1 MAKYELSL
9 VKSYVQEWTAED
21 AIREIIQNA
30 IDESNRVE
38 DNAMSVEYDPEV
50 KTLIISNKKSVL
62 THDTLLL
69 GNTSKATDDNMIG
82 KFGEGYKLGILVL
95 TRENHPVVI
104 QNYGLKETWKARFV
118 NSRRWKDEVLTIF
131 TDKSQIWN
139 KPPHNNLSFVINNV
153 DQDMYNEVVKKTLFL
168 KDIYTGE
175 YVEDNYAK
183 TSYGNILFEE
193 SEKGRVYVNG
203 LFVTT
208 LEDLK
213 YGYDIKTKY
222 IEIGRDRNLIDSYKI
237 TKYTTLMWMYI
248 QDDFKDEIFELAYSE
263 ALDFS
268 YDTEYVSIPE
278 TGYENISHVYAES
291 KADWLS
297 VINDVSS
304 FSQKYYQDLKDKYGD
319 DVLFYNNSDELA
331 KTISENTEYLS
342 YKYLDEI
349 KKLPEYI
356 EKLDE
361 AKELSLAIIEE
372 KSLEECIVDLEE
384 WCSDNCN
391 SDDEEG
397 YKLQLII
404 SSLKNIAD
412 KDKLDMYIKWGD

>member
-38 DNAMSVEYDPEV
+38 DNAMSVEYDPEE

-268 YDTEYVSIPE
+268 YDTEYTSIPE
-278 TGYENISHVYAES
+278 TSYENVSSVYAES

-297 VINDVSS
+297 VRNDVSS
-304 FSQKYYQDLKDKYGD
+304 FSQKYYQDLKDKYGE
-319 DVLFYNNSDELA
+319 DVLFYNNTDELA
-331 KTISENTEYLS
+331 KTISENAEYLS
-342 YKYLDEI
+342 YKYLDGI

-361 AKELSLAIIEE
+361 AKDLSIAIIEE

-404 SSLKNIAD
+404 SGLQNIAD
-412 KDKLDMYIKWGD
+412 KDKY

>member
-38 DNAMSVEYDPEV
+38 DNAMSVEYDPEE

-95 TRENHPVVI
+95 TRENHPVTI
-104 QNYGLKETWKARFV
+104 QNYGLKETWTARFV

-153 DQDMYNEVVKKTLFL
+153 DQMMYDEVVKKTLFL
-168 KDIYTGE
+168 KSIYTDE

-183 TSYGNILFEE
+183 TSYGNILFEK

-208 LEDLK
+208 LEDLR
-213 YGYDIKTKY
+213 YGYDIKAKY

-237 TKYTTLMWMYI
+237 TKYTTLMWMEI

-268 YDTEYVSIPE
+268 YDVSYVSIPE
-278 TGYENISHVYAES
+278 SNSENISSVYAES
-291 KADWLS
+291 TADWLS
-297 VINDVSS
+297 VKNDVSS
-304 FSQKYYQDLKDKYGD
+304 FVQKYYQDLKDKYGD

-356 EKLDE
+356 KKLDE
-361 AKELSLAIIEE
+361 AKDLSLAVIEE
-372 KSLEECIVDLEE
+372 KSLNECIVDLEE
-384 WCSDNCN
+384 WYSDNCN
-391 SDDEEG
+391 PDDEEG

-404 SSLKNIAD
+404 SGLRNIAD
-412 KDKLDMYIKWGD
+412 KDKY

>member
-38 DNAMSVEYDPEV
+38 DNAMSVEYDPEE
-50 KTLIISNKKSVL
+50 KTLTISNKKSVL

-95 TRENHPVVI
+95 TRENHPVTI
-104 QNYGLKETWKARFV
+104 QNYGLKETWTARFV

-131 TDKSQIWN
+131 TEKSQIWS
-139 KPPHNNLSFVINNV
+139 KPPHNNLSFVISNV
-153 DQDMYNEVVKKTLFL
+153 DQGMYDEVVKKTLFL

-175 YVEDNYAK
+175 YVEDNYKK

-203 LFVTT
+203 LFVTI

-213 YGYDIKTKY
+213 YGYDIKARY

-237 TKYTTLMWMYI
+237 TKYTTLMWMEI
-248 QDDFKDEIFELAYSE
+248 QDDFKDEILELAHSE

-268 YDTEYVSIPE
+268 YDVSYVSIPE
-278 TGYENISHVYAES
+278 SNSENISSVYAES
-291 KADWLS
+291 TADWLS
-297 VINDVSS
+297 VKNDVSS
-304 FSQKYYQDLKDKYGD
+304 FVQKYYQDLKDKYGD

-331 KTISENTEYLS
+331 KTISENAEYLS
-342 YKYLDEI
+342 YKYLDGI

-361 AKELSLAIIEE
+361 AKDLSLAIIEE
-372 KSLEECIVDLEE
+372 KSLNECIVDLEE
-384 WCSDNCN
+384 WYSDNCN

-412 KDKLDMYIKWGD
+412 KDKNI

>member
-38 DNAMSVEYDPEV
+38 DNAMSVEYDPGE

-95 TRENHPVVI
+95 TRENHPVTI
-104 QNYGLKETWKARFV
+104 QNYGLKETWTARFV

-153 DQDMYNEVVKKTLFL
+153 DQMMYDEVVKKTLFL
-168 KDIYTGE
+168 KDIYRGE

-268 YDTEYVSIPE
+268 YDVSYVSIPE
-278 TGYENISHVYAES
+278 SNSENISSVYAES
-291 KADWLS
+291 TADWLS
-297 VINDVSS
+297 VKNDVSS
-304 FSQKYYQDLKDKYGD
+304 FVKKYYQE
-319 DVLFYNNSDELA
+319 F
-331 KTISENTEYLS
+331 
-342 YKYLDEI
+342 
-349 KKLPEYI
+349 
-356 EKLDE
+356 
-361 AKELSLAIIEE
+361 
-372 KSLEECIVDLEE
+372 
-384 WCSDNCN
+384 
-391 SDDEEG
+391 
-397 YKLQLII
+397 
-404 SSLKNIAD
+404 
-412 KDKLDMYIKWGD
+412 

>member
-38 DNAMSVEYDPEV
+38 DNAMSVEYDPEE

-139 KPPHNNLSFVINNV
+139 KPPHNNLSFVINNI
-153 DQDMYNEVVKKTLFL
+153 DQMMYDEVVKKTLFL
-168 KDIYTGE
+168 KDIYRGE

-203 LFVTT
+203 LFVIT

-213 YGYDIKTKY
+213 YGYDIKARY

-297 VINDVSS
+297 VRNDVSS
-304 FSQKYYQDLKDKYGD
+304 FSQKYYQDLKDKYGE
-319 DVLFYNNSDELA
+319 DVLFYNNTDELA
-331 KTISENTEYLS
+331 KTISENAEYLS
-342 YKYLDEI
+342 YKYLDGI

-361 AKELSLAIIEE
+361 AKELSLTV
-372 KSLEECIVDLEE
+372 LENKTLKEYIVDLEG
-384 WCSDNCN
+384 WYSDNCN
-391 SDDEEG
+391 PDEEG

-404 SSLKNIAD
+404 SGLQNIA
-412 KDKLDMYIKWGD
+412 IEIS

>member
-38 DNAMSVEYDPEV
+38 DNAMSVEYDPEE

-104 QNYGLKETWKARFV
+104 QNYGLKETWTARFV

-153 DQDMYNEVVKKTLFL
+153 DQSMYDKVVEKTLFL
-168 KDIYTGE
+168 KDIYTGV
-175 YVEDNYAK
+175 YVEDNYKK

-203 LFVTT
+203 LFVTI

-213 YGYDIKTKY
+213 YGYDIKARY

-237 TKYTTLMWMYI
+237 TKYTTLMWMEI
-248 QDDFKDEIFELAYSE
+248 QEDFKDEIFELAYSE

-268 YDTEYVSIPE
+268 YDVSYVSIPE
-278 TGYENISHVYAES
+278 SNSENISSVYAES
-291 KADWLS
+291 TADWLS
-297 VINDVSS
+297 VKNDVSS
-304 FSQKYYQDLKDKYGD
+304 FVKKYYQDLKDKYGE
-319 DVLFYNNSDELA
+319 DVLFYNNTDELA
-331 KTISENTEYLS
+331 KTISENAEYLS
-342 YKYLDEI
+342 YKYLDGI

-361 AKELSLAIIEE
+361 AKELSLTVLEN
-372 KSLEECIVDLEE
+372 KTLEEYIVDLEG
-384 WCSDNCN
+384 WYSDNCN
-391 SDDEEG
+391 PDDEEG

-404 SSLKNIAD
+404 SGLQNIAD
-412 KDKLDMYIKWGD
+412 KDKY

>member
-38 DNAMSVEYDPEV
+38 DNAMGVEYDQEA
-50 KTLIISNKKSVL
+50 KTLTISNKKSVL

-139 KPPHNNLSFVINNV
+139 KPPHNNLSFVISNV
-153 DQDMYNEVVKKTLFL
+153 DQSMYDKVVEKTLFL
-168 KDIYTGE
+168 KDIYTGV
-175 YVEDNYAK
+175 YVEDNYKK

-203 LFVTT
+203 LFVIT

-213 YGYDIKTKY
+213 YGYDIKARY

-237 TKYTTLMWMYI
+237 TKYTTLMWMEV

-268 YDTEYVSIPE
+268 YDVSYVSIPE
-278 TGYENISHVYAES
+278 SNSENISSVYAES
-291 KADWLS
+291 TVDWLS
-297 VINDVSS
+297 VKNDVSS
-304 FSQKYYQDLKDKYGD
+304 FVKKYYQDLKDKYGD

-361 AKELSLAIIEE
+361 AKELSLTIIEE

-384 WCSDNCN
+384 WYSDNCN

-404 SSLKNIAD
+404 SGLKNIAD
-412 KDKLDMYIKWGD
+412 KDKII

>member
-38 DNAMSVEYDPEV
+38 DNAMSVEYDPEE

-153 DQDMYNEVVKKTLFL
+153 DQMMYDEVVKKTLFL

-213 YGYDIKTKY
+213 YGYDIKARY

-297 VINDVSS
+297 VRNDVSS
-304 FSQKYYQDLKDKYGD
+304 FSQKYYQDLKDKYGE
-319 DVLFYNNSDELA
+319 DVLFYNNTDELA
-331 KTISENTEYLS
+331 KTISENAEYLS
-342 YKYLDEI
+342 YKYLDGI

-356 EKLDE
+356 EKLDK
-361 AKELSLAIIEE
+361 AKELSLIV
-372 KSLEECIVDLEE
+372 LENKTLKEYIVDLEE
-384 WCSDNCN
+384 WYSDNCN
-391 SDDEEG
+391 QDEEG

-404 SSLKNIAD
+404 NGLQNIAD
-412 KDKLDMYIKWGD
+412 KDKY

>member
-38 DNAMSVEYDPEV
+38 DNAMSVEYYPEE

-104 QNYGLKETWKARFV
+104 QNYGLKETWTARFV

-139 KPPHNNLSFVINNV
+139 KPPHNNLSFVINNI

-175 YVEDNYAK
+175 YVEDNYTK

-213 YGYDIKTKY
+213 HGYDIKTKY

-237 TKYTTLMWMYI
+237 TKYTTLMWMEI
-248 QDDFKDEIFELAYSE
+248 QDDFEDDIFELAYSE

-268 YDTEYVSIPE
+268 YDTEYASIPE
-278 TGYENISHVYAES
+278 TGYENISSVYAES

-297 VINDVSS
+297 VRNDVSS
-304 FSQKYYQDLKDKYGD
+304 FSKKYYQDLKDKYGE
-319 DVLFYNNSDELA
+319 DVLFYNNTDELA
-331 KTISENTEYLS
+331 KTISENAEYLS
-342 YKYLDEI
+342 YKYLDGI

-361 AKELSLAIIEE
+361 AKNLSLTV
-372 KSLEECIVDLEE
+372 LENKTFKEYIVDLEE
-384 WCSDNCN
+384 WYSDNCN
-391 SDDEEG
+391 QDEEG

-404 SSLKNIAD
+404 SGLQNIAD
-412 KDKLDMYIKWGD
+412 KDKY

>member
-38 DNAMSVEYDPEV
+38 DNAMSVEYDPEA
-50 KTLIISNKKSVL
+50 KTLTVSNKKSVL

-104 QNYGLKETWKARFV
+104 QNYGLKETWMARFV

-131 TDKSQIWN
+131 TEKSQVWS

-153 DQDMYNEVVKKTLFL
+153 DQMMYDEVVKNTLFL
-168 KDIYTGE
+168 KDIYTGV
-175 YVEDNYAK
+175 YVEDNYKK

-203 LFVTT
+203 LFVIT

-213 YGYDIKTKY
+213 YGYDIKARY

-237 TKYTTLMWMYI
+237 TKYTTLMWMEI
-248 QDDFKDEIFELAYSE
+248 QDDFEDEIFELAYSE

-268 YDTEYVSIPE
+268 YDTEYTSIPE
-278 TGYENISHVYAES
+278 TSYENVSYVYAES
-291 KADWLS
+291 KANWLS
-297 VINDVSS
+297 VRNDVSS
-304 FSQKYYQDLKDKYGD
+304 FSKKYYQDLKDKYGE
-319 DVLFYNNSDELA
+319 DVLFYNNTDELA
-331 KTISENTEYLS
+331 KTISENAEYLS
-342 YKYLDEI
+342 YKYLDGI

-361 AKELSLAIIEE
+361 AKNLSLTV
-372 KSLEECIVDLEE
+372 LENKTFKEYIADLEE

-391 SDDEEG
+391 PDDEEG

-404 SSLKNIAD
+404 SGLKNIAID
-412 KDKLDMYIKWGD
+412 LKSELLSK

>member
-38 DNAMSVEYDPEV
+38 DNAMSVEYDPEE

-95 TRENHPVVI
+95 TRENHPVTI

-131 TDKSQIWN
+131 TEKSQVWN

-153 DQDMYNEVVKKTLFL
+153 DQMMYDEVVKKTLFL
-168 KDIYTGE
+168 KDIYRGE

-208 LEDLK
+208 LEDLR
-213 YGYDIKTKY
+213 YGYDIKARY

-268 YDTEYVSIPE
+268 YDVSYVSIPE
-278 TGYENISHVYAES
+278 SNSENISSVYAES
-291 KADWLS
+291 TADWLS
-297 VINDVSS
+297 VKNDVSS
-304 FSQKYYQDLKDKYGD
+304 FVKKYYQDLKDKYGD

-384 WCSDNCN
+384 WYSDNCN

-404 SSLKNIAD
+404 SGLKNIAD
-412 KDKLDMYIKWGD
+412 KDKY

>member
-38 DNAMSVEYDPEV
+38 DNAMSVEYDPEA
-50 KTLIISNKKSVL
+50 KTLTISNKKSVL

-104 QNYGLKETWKARFV
+104 QNYGLKETWTARFV

-131 TDKSQIWN
+131 TEKSQIWS
-139 KPPHNNLSFVINNV
+139 KPPHNNLSFVISNV
-153 DQDMYNEVVKKTLFL
+153 DQGMYDEVVEKTLFL
-168 KDIYTGE
+168 KDIYTGA
-175 YVEDNYAK
+175 YVEDNYKK

-203 LFVTT
+203 LFVTI

-213 YGYDIKTKY
+213 YGYDIKARY

-237 TKYTTLMWMYI
+237 TKYTTLMWMEI
-248 QDDFKDEIFELAYSE
+248 QDDFKDEILELAHSE

-268 YDTEYVSIPE
+268 YDVSYVSIPE
-278 TGYENISHVYAES
+278 SNSENISSVYAES
-291 KADWLS
+291 TADWLS
-297 VINDVSS
+297 VKNDVSS
-304 FSQKYYQDLKDKYGD
+304 FVQKYYQDLKDKYGD

-356 EKLDE
+356 KKLDE
-361 AKELSLAIIEE
+361 AKDLSLAVIEE
-372 KSLEECIVDLEE
+372 KSLNECIVDLEE
-384 WCSDNCN
+384 WYSDNCN

-397 YKLQLII
+397 YTLQLII

-412 KDKLDMYIKWGD
+412 KDKII

>member
-38 DNAMSVEYDPEV
+38 DNAMSVEYDPEE

-95 TRENHPVVI
+95 TRENHPVTI
-104 QNYGLKETWKARFV
+104 QNYGLKETWTARFV

-153 DQDMYNEVVKKTLFL
+153 DQMMYDEVVKKTLFL
-168 KDIYTGE
+168 KDIYIGE

-237 TKYTTLMWMYI
+237 TKYTTLMWMEI
-248 QDDFKDEIFELAYSE
+248 QDDFEDEIFELAYSE

-268 YDTEYVSIPE
+268 YDTEYTSIPE
-278 TGYENISHVYAES
+278 TSYENVSSVYAES
-291 KADWLS
+291 KANWLS
-297 VINDVSS
+297 VRNDVSS
-304 FSQKYYQDLKDKYGD
+304 FSKKYYQDLKDKYGE
-319 DVLFYNNSDELA
+319 DVLFYNNTDELA
-331 KTISENTEYLS
+331 KTISENVEYLS
-342 YKYLDEI
+342 YKYLDGI

-361 AKELSLAIIEE
+361 AKELSLTV
-372 KSLEECIVDLEE
+372 LENKTFKEYIVDLEE
-384 WCSDNCN
+384 WYSDNCN
-391 SDDEEG
+391 QDEEG

-404 SSLKNIAD
+404 SGLQNIAD
-412 KDKLDMYIKWGD
+412 KDKY

>member
-38 DNAMSVEYDPEV
+38 DNAMSVEYDPEE

-153 DQDMYNEVVKKTLFL
+153 DQMMYDEVVKKTLFL
-168 KDIYTGE
+168 KDIYRGE

-203 LFVTT
+203 LFVIT

-213 YGYDIKTKY
+213 YGYDIKARY

-297 VINDVSS
+297 VRNDVSS
-304 FSQKYYQDLKDKYGD
+304 FSQKYYQDLKDKYGE
-319 DVLFYNNSDELA
+319 DVLFYNNTDELA
-331 KTISENTEYLS
+331 KTISENVEYLS
-342 YKYLDEI
+342 YKYLDGI

-361 AKELSLAIIEE
+361 AKELSLTV
-372 KSLEECIVDLEE
+372 LENKTLKEYIVDLEE
-384 WCSDNCN
+384 WYSDNCN
-391 SDDEEG
+391 PDEEG

-404 SSLKNIAD
+404 SGLQNIA
-412 KDKLDMYIKWGD
+412 IEIS

>member
-38 DNAMSVEYDPEV
+38 DNAMSVEYDPGE

-104 QNYGLKETWKARFV
+104 QNYGLKETWTARFV

-131 TDKSQIWN
+131 TEKSQIWS
-139 KPPHNNLSFVINNV
+139 KPPHNNLSFVISNV
-153 DQDMYNEVVKKTLFL
+153 DQGMYDEVVEKTLFL
-168 KDIYTGE
+168 KDIYTGA
-175 YVEDNYAK
+175 YVEDNYKK

-203 LFVTT
+203 LFVTI

-213 YGYDIKTKY
+213 YGYDIKARY

-237 TKYTTLMWMYI
+237 TKYTTLMWMEI
-248 QDDFKDEIFELAYSE
+248 QDDFKDEILELAHSE

-268 YDTEYVSIPE
+268 YDVSYVSIPE
-278 TGYENISHVYAES
+278 SNSENISSVYAES
-291 KADWLS
+291 TADWLS
-297 VINDVSS
+297 VKNDVSS
-304 FSQKYYQDLKDKYGD
+304 FVQKYYQDLKDKYGD

-356 EKLDE
+356 KKLDE
-361 AKELSLAIIEE
+361 AKDLSLAVIEE
-372 KSLEECIVDLEE
+372 KSLNECIVDLEE
-384 WCSDNCN
+384 WYSDNCN

-397 YKLQLII
+397 YTLQLII

-412 KDKLDMYIKWGD
+412 KDKII

>member
-38 DNAMSVEYDPEV
+38 DNAMSVEYDPEE

-203 LFVTT
+203 LFVIT

-213 YGYDIKTKY
+213 YGYDIKARY

-297 VINDVSS
+297 VRNDVSS
-304 FSQKYYQDLKDKYGD
+304 FSQKYYQDLKDKYGE
-319 DVLFYNNSDELA
+319 DVLFYNNTDELA
-331 KTISENTEYLS
+331 KTISENVEYLS
-342 YKYLDEI
+342 YKYLDGI

-361 AKELSLAIIEE
+361 AKELSLTV
-372 KSLEECIVDLEE
+372 LENKTFKEYIVDLEE
-384 WCSDNCN
+384 WYSDNCN
-391 SDDEEG
+391 QDEEG

-404 SSLKNIAD
+404 SGLKNIA
-412 KDKLDMYIKWGD
+412 IEIS

>member
-38 DNAMSVEYDPEV
+38 DNAMSVEYDPEE
-50 KTLIISNKKSVL
+50 KTLTISNKKSVL

-95 TRENHPVVI
+95 TRENHPVTI
-104 QNYGLKETWKARFV
+104 QNYGLKETWTARFV

-131 TDKSQIWN
+131 TEKSQIWS
-139 KPPHNNLSFVINNV
+139 KPPHNNLSFVISNV
-153 DQDMYNEVVKKTLFL
+153 DQGMYDEVVKKTLFL

-175 YVEDNYAK
+175 YVEDNYKK

-203 LFVTT
+203 LFVIT

-213 YGYDIKTKY
+213 YGYDIKARY
-222 IEIGRDRNLIDSYKI
+222 IEIGRDRNLIDSYEI
-237 TKYTTLMWMYI
+237 TKYTTLMWIEI

-263 ALDFS
+263 SLDFS
-268 YDTEYVSIPE
+268 YGISYISVPE
-278 TGYENISHVYAES
+278 SNSENISSVYAES
-291 KADWLS
+291 TADWIS
-297 VINDVSS
+297 VKNDVSS
-304 FSQKYYQDLKDKYGD
+304 FIQKYYQDLKDKYGD

-331 KTISENTEYLS
+331 KTISENAEYLS

-361 AKELSLAIIEE
+361 AKDLSIAIIEE

-384 WCSDNCN
+384 WYSDNCN

-397 YKLQLII
+397 YTLQLII
-404 SSLKNIAD
+404 SSLKNISD
-412 KDKLDMYIKWGD
+412 KDKY

>member
-38 DNAMSVEYDPEV
+38 DNAMSVEYDPEE
-50 KTLIISNKKSVL
+50 KTLTISNKKSVL

-95 TRENHPVVI
+95 TRENHPVTI
-104 QNYGLKETWKARFV
+104 QNYGLKETWTARFV

-131 TDKSQIWN
+131 TEKSQIWS
-139 KPPHNNLSFVINNV
+139 KPTHNNLSFVISNV
-153 DQDMYNEVVKKTLFL
+153 DQGMYDEVVKKTLFL

-175 YVEDNYAK
+175 YIEDNYKK

-203 LFVTT
+203 LFVTI

-213 YGYDIKTKY
+213 YGYDIKARY

-237 TKYTTLMWMYI
+237 TKYTTLMWMEI
-248 QDDFKDEIFELAYSE
+248 QDDFKDEILELAHSE

-268 YDTEYVSIPE
+268 YDVSYVSIPE
-278 TGYENISHVYAES
+278 SNSENISSVYAES
-291 KADWLS
+291 TADWLS
-297 VINDVSS
+297 VKNDVSS
-304 FSQKYYQDLKDKYGD
+304 FVQKYYQDLKDKYGD

-384 WCSDNCN
+384 WYSDNCN

-404 SSLKNIAD
+404 SGLKNIAD
-412 KDKLDMYIKWGD
+412 KDKY

>member
-38 DNAMSVEYDPEV
+38 DNAMSVEYDPEE
-50 KTLIISNKKSVL
+50 KTLTISNKKSVL

-95 TRENHPVVI
+95 TRENHPVTI
-104 QNYGLKETWKARFV
+104 QNYGLKETWTARFV

-131 TDKSQIWN
+131 TEKSQIWS
-139 KPPHNNLSFVINNV
+139 KPPHNNLSFVISNV
-153 DQDMYNEVVKKTLFL
+153 DQGMYDEVVKKTLFL
-168 KDIYTGE
+168 KDIYTGA
-175 YVEDNYAK
+175 YVEDNYKK

-203 LFVTT
+203 LFVTI

-213 YGYDIKTKY
+213 YGYDIKARY

-237 TKYTTLMWMYI
+237 TKYTTLMWMEI
-248 QDDFKDEIFELAYSE
+248 QDDFKDEILELAHSE

-268 YDTEYVSIPE
+268 YDVSYVSIPE
-278 TGYENISHVYAES
+278 SNSENISSVYAES
-291 KADWLS
+291 TADWLS
-297 VINDVSS
+297 VKNDVSS
-304 FSQKYYQDLKDKYGD
+304 FVKKYYQDLKDKYGD

-372 KSLEECIVDLEE
+372 KSLEECIVDLEI
-384 WCSDNCN
+384 WYSDNCN

-404 SSLKNIAD
+404 SGLRNIAD
-412 KDKLDMYIKWGD
+412 KDKY

>member
-38 DNAMSVEYDPEV
+38 DNAMSVEYDPEE

-153 DQDMYNEVVKKTLFL
+153 DQMMYDEVVKKTLFL
-168 KDIYTGE
+168 KDIYIGE

-213 YGYDIKTKY
+213 YGYDIKAKY

-297 VINDVSS
+297 VRNDVSS
-304 FSQKYYQDLKDKYGD
+304 FSKKYYQDLKDKYGD

-361 AKELSLAIIEE
+361 AKELSLTV
-372 KSLEECIVDLEE
+372 LENKTLKEYIVDLEE
-384 WCSDNCN
+384 WYSDNCN
-391 SDDEEG
+391 QDEEG

-404 SSLKNIAD
+404 SGLQNIAD
-412 KDKLDMYIKWGD
+412 KDKY

>member
-38 DNAMSVEYDPEV
+38 DNAMSVEYDPGE

-95 TRENHPVVI
+95 TRENHPVTI
-104 QNYGLKETWKARFV
+104 QNYGLKETWTARFV

-131 TDKSQIWN
+131 TDKSQIWS
-139 KPPHNNLSFVINNV
+139 KPPHNNLSFVINNI

-168 KDIYTGE
+168 KDIYRGE

-237 TKYTTLMWMYI
+237 TKYTTLMWMEI
-248 QDDFKDEIFELAYSE
+248 QDDFEDEIFELAYSE

-268 YDTEYVSIPE
+268 YDTEYTSIPE
-278 TGYENISHVYAES
+278 TSYENVSSVYAES
-291 KADWLS
+291 KANWLS
-297 VINDVSS
+297 VRNDVSS
-304 FSQKYYQDLKDKYGD
+304 FSKKYYQDLKDKYGE
-319 DVLFYNNSDELA
+319 DVLFYNNTDELA
-331 KTISENTEYLS
+331 KTISENAEYLS
-342 YKYLDEI
+342 YKYLDGI

-361 AKELSLAIIEE
+361 AKNLSLTV
-372 KSLEECIVDLEE
+372 LENKTFKEYIVDLEE
-384 WCSDNCN
+384 WYSDNCN
-391 SDDEEG
+391 QDEEG

-404 SSLKNIAD
+404 SGLQNIA
-412 KDKLDMYIKWGD
+412 IEIS

>member
-38 DNAMSVEYDPEV
+38 DNAMSVEYDPEA
-50 KTLIISNKKSVL
+50 KTLTISNKKSVL

-95 TRENHPVVI
+95 TRENHPVTI
-104 QNYGLKETWKARFV
+104 QNYGLKETWTARFV

-131 TDKSQIWN
+131 TEKSQIWN
-139 KPPHNNLSFVINNV
+139 KPPHNNLSFVISNV
-153 DQDMYNEVVKKTLFL
+153 DQSMYDEVVEKTLFL

-175 YVEDNYAK
+175 YVEDNYKK

-203 LFVTT
+203 LFVTI

-213 YGYDIKTKY
+213 YGYDIKARY

-237 TKYTTLMWMYI
+237 TKYTTLMWMEI
-248 QDDFKDEIFELAYSE
+248 QDDFKDEILELAHSE

-268 YDTEYVSIPE
+268 YDVSYVSIPE
-278 TGYENISHVYAES
+278 SNSENISSVYAES
-291 KADWLS
+291 TADWLS
-297 VINDVSS
+297 VKNDVSS
-304 FSQKYYQDLKDKYGD
+304 FVKKYYQDLKDKYGD

-384 WCSDNCN
+384 WYSDNCN

-404 SSLKNIAD
+404 SGLKNIA
-412 KDKLDMYIKWGD
+412 IEIS

>member
-38 DNAMSVEYDPEV
+38 DNAMSVEYDPEE

-95 TRENHPVVI
+95 TRENHPVTI
-104 QNYGLKETWKARFV
+104 QNYGLKETWTARFV

-153 DQDMYNEVVKKTLFL
+153 DQMMYDEVVKKTLFL
-168 KDIYTGE
+168 KDIYRGE

-297 VINDVSS
+297 VRNDVSS
-304 FSQKYYQDLKDKYGD
+304 FSQKYYQDLKDKYGE
-319 DVLFYNNSDELA
+319 DVLFYNNTDELA
-331 KTISENTEYLS
+331 KTISENVEYLS
-342 YKYLDEI
+342 YKYLDGI

-361 AKELSLAIIEE
+361 AKELSLTV
-372 KSLEECIVDLEE
+372 LENKTLKEYIVDLEE
-384 WCSDNCN
+384 WYSDNCN
-391 SDDEEG
+391 QDEEG

-404 SSLKNIAD
+404 NGLQNIAD
-412 KDKLDMYIKWGD
+412 KDKY

>member
-38 DNAMSVEYDPEV
+38 DNAMSVEYDPEE

-139 KPPHNNLSFVINNV
+139 KPPHNNLSFVINNI

-168 KDIYTGE
+168 KDIYTGV
-175 YVEDNYAK
+175 YVEDNYKK

-203 LFVTT
+203 LFVIT

-213 YGYDIKTKY
+213 YGYDIKARY

-237 TKYTTLMWMYI
+237 TKYTTLMWMEI

-268 YDTEYVSIPE
+268 YDVSYVSIPE
-278 TGYENISHVYAES
+278 SNSENISSVYAES
-291 KADWLS
+291 TADWLS
-297 VINDVSS
+297 VKNDVSS
-304 FSQKYYQDLKDKYGD
+304 FVKKYYQDLKDKYGD

-384 WCSDNCN
+384 WYSDNCN

-404 SSLKNIAD
+404 SGLQNIAD
-412 KDKLDMYIKWGD
+412 KY

>member
-38 DNAMSVEYDPEV
+38 DNAMSVEYDPEE
-50 KTLIISNKKSVL
+50 KTLTISNKKSVL

-95 TRENHPVVI
+95 TRENHPVTI
-104 QNYGLKETWKARFV
+104 QNYGLKETWTARFV

-131 TDKSQIWN
+131 TDKSQIWS
-139 KPPHNNLSFVINNV
+139 KPPHNNLSFVINNI

-168 KDIYTGE
+168 KDIYRGE

-203 LFVTT
+203 LFVIT

-213 YGYDIKTKY
+213 YGYDIKARY

-237 TKYTTLMWMYI
+237 TKYTTLMWMEI
-248 QDDFKDEIFELAYSE
+248 QDDFEDEIFELAYSE

-268 YDTEYVSIPE
+268 YDVSYVSIPE
-278 TGYENISHVYAES
+278 SNSENISSVYAES
-291 KADWLS
+291 TADWLS
-297 VINDVSS
+297 VKNDVSS
-304 FSQKYYQDLKDKYGD
+304 FVKKYYQDLKDKYGD

-356 EKLDE
+356 K
-361 AKELSLAIIEE
+361 KTRRSQ
-372 KSLEECIVDLEE
+372 
-384 WCSDNCN
+384 
-391 SDDEEG
+391 G
-397 YKLQLII
+397 FI
-404 SSLKNIAD
+404 SSNNRRKIIGR
-412 KDKLDMYIKWGD
+412 MYC

>member
-38 DNAMSVEYDPEV
+38 DNAMSVEYDPEE
-50 KTLIISNKKSVL
+50 KTLTISNKKSVL

-95 TRENHPVVI
+95 TRENHPVTI
-104 QNYGLKETWKARFV
+104 QNYGLKETWTARFV

-131 TDKSQIWN
+131 TEKSQIWS
-139 KPPHNNLSFVINNV
+139 KPPHNNLSFVISNV
-153 DQDMYNEVVKKTLFL
+153 DQDMYDEVVKKTLFL
-168 KDIYTGE
+168 KYVYVGT
-175 YVEDNYAK
+175 YVEDNYKK

-203 LFVTT
+203 LFVIT

-213 YGYDIKTKY
+213 YGYDIKARY
-222 IEIGRDRNLIDSYKI
+222 IEIGRDRNLIDSYEI
-237 TKYTTLMWMYI
+237 TKYTTLMWIEI
-248 QDDFKDEIFELAYSE
+248 QDDFKDEILELAHSE

-268 YDTEYVSIPE
+268 YDVSYVSIPE
-278 TGYENISHVYAES
+278 SNSENISSVYAES
-291 KADWLS
+291 TADWLS
-297 VINDVSS
+297 VKNDVSS

-331 KTISENTEYLS
+331 KTISENVEYLS
-342 YKYLDEI
+342 YKYLDGI

-356 EKLDE
+356 QKLDE
-361 AKELSLAIIEE
+361 AKDLSLAVIEE
-372 KSLEECIVDLEE
+372 KSLNECIVDLEE
-384 WCSDNCN
+384 WYSDNCN

-397 YKLQLII
+397 YTLQLII
-404 SSLKNIAD
+404 SSLKNISD
-412 KDKLDMYIKWGD
+412 KDKY

>member
-1 MAKYELSL
+1 MVPYFLKLNNHKY
-9 VKSYVQEWTAED
+9 D
-21 AIREIIQNA
+21 IQNA

-38 DNAMSVEYDPEV
+38 DNAMSVEYDPEA
-50 KTLIISNKKSVL
+50 KTLTVSNKKSVL

-95 TRENHPVVI
+95 TRENHPVTI
-104 QNYGLKETWKARFV
+104 QNYGLKETWTARFV

-131 TDKSQIWN
+131 TEKSQIWS
-139 KPPHNNLSFVINNV
+139 KPPHNNLSFVISNV
-153 DQDMYNEVVKKTLFL
+153 DQGMYDEVVEKTLFL
-168 KDIYTGE
+168 KDIYTGA
-175 YVEDNYAK
+175 YVEDNYKK

-203 LFVTT
+203 LFVTI

-213 YGYDIKTKY
+213 YGYDIKARY

-237 TKYTTLMWMYI
+237 TKYTTLMWMEI
-248 QDDFKDEIFELAYSE
+248 QDDFKDEILELAHSE

-268 YDTEYVSIPE
+268 YDVSYVSIPE
-278 TGYENISHVYAES
+278 NDYENISSVYAES
-291 KADWLS
+291 TADWLS
-297 VINDVSS
+297 VKNDVSS
-304 FSQKYYQDLKDKYGD
+304 FVKKYYQDLKDKYGD

-356 EKLDE
+356 KKLDE
-361 AKELSLAIIEE
+361 AKDLSLAVIEE
-372 KSLEECIVDLEE
+372 KSLNECIVDLEE
-384 WCSDNCN
+384 WYSDNCN

-412 KDKLDMYIKWGD
+412 KDKII

>member
-38 DNAMSVEYDPEV
+38 GNAMSVEYDPEE

-153 DQDMYNEVVKKTLFL
+153 DQMMYDEVVKKTLFL
-168 KDIYTGE
+168 KDIYAGE

-183 TSYGNILFEE
+183 TSYGNILFEK

-208 LEDLK
+208 LEDLR

-237 TKYTTLMWMYI
+237 TKYTTLMWMEI
-248 QDDFKDEIFELAYSE
+248 QDDFEDEIFELAYSE

-268 YDTEYVSIPE
+268 YDTEYTSIPE
-278 TGYENISHVYAES
+278 TSYENISSVYAES
-291 KADWLS
+291 KANWLS
-297 VINDVSS
+297 VRNDVSS
-304 FSQKYYQDLKDKYGD
+304 FSKKYYQDLKDKYGE
-319 DVLFYNNSDELA
+319 DVLFYNNTDELA
-331 KTISENTEYLS
+331 KTISENAEYLS
-342 YKYLDEI
+342 YKYLDGI

-361 AKELSLAIIEE
+361 ARDLSLTV
-372 KSLEECIVDLEE
+372 LENKTLKEYIVDLEG
-384 WCSDNCN
+384 WYSDNCN
-391 SDDEEG
+391 PGDEEG

-404 SSLKNIAD
+404 SGLKNIA
-412 KDKLDMYIKWGD
+412 IEIS

>member
-38 DNAMSVEYDPEV
+38 DNAMSVQYDPEE

-104 QNYGLKETWKARFV
+104 QNYGLKETWTARFV

-153 DQDMYNEVVKKTLFL
+153 DQSMYDKVVEKTLFL
-168 KDIYTGE
+168 KDIYTGV
-175 YVEDNYAK
+175 YVEDNYKK

-203 LFVTT
+203 LFVIT

-213 YGYDIKTKY
+213 YGYDIKARY
-222 IEIGRDRNLIDSYKI
+222 IDIGRDRNLIDSYKI
-237 TKYTTLMWMYI
+237 TKYTTLMWMEI

-268 YDTEYVSIPE
+268 YDVSYVSIPE
-278 TGYENISHVYAES
+278 SNSENISSVYAES
-291 KADWLS
+291 TADWLS
-297 VINDVSS
+297 VKNDVSS
-304 FSQKYYQDLKDKYGD
+304 FIKKYYQDLKDKYGD

-384 WCSDNCN
+384 WYSDNCN

-404 SSLKNIAD
+404 SGLKNIA
-412 KDKLDMYIKWGD
+412 IEIS

>member
-1 MAKYELSL
+1 M
-9 VKSYVQEWTAED
+9 D
-21 AIREIIQNA
+21 
-30 IDESNRVE
+30 
-38 DNAMSVEYDPEV
+38 
-50 KTLIISNKKSVL
+50 
-62 THDTLLL
+62 
-69 GNTSKATDDNMIG
+69 G
-82 KFGEGYKLGILVL
+82 
-95 TRENHPVVI
+95 
-104 QNYGLKETWKARFV
+104 

-131 TDKSQIWN
+131 TEKSQIWS
-139 KPPHNNLSFVINNV
+139 KPPHNNLSFVISNV
-153 DQDMYNEVVKKTLFL
+153 DQGVYDEVVKKTLFL
-168 KDIYTGE
+168 KDVYVGT
-175 YVEDNYAK
+175 YVEDNYKK

-203 LFVTT
+203 IFVTI

-213 YGYDIKTKY
+213 YGYDVKARY

-237 TKYTTLMWMYI
+237 TKYTTLMWMEI
-248 QDDFKDEIFELAYSE
+248 QDDFKDEILELAHSE

-278 TGYENISHVYAES
+278 TGYENISSVYVES

-297 VINDVSS
+297 VKNDVSS

-356 EKLDE
+356 KKLDE
-361 AKELSLAIIEE
+361 AKDLSLAVIEE
-372 KSLEECIVDLEE
+372 KSLNECIVDLEI
-384 WCSDNCN
+384 WK
-391 SDDEEG
+391 EE
-397 YKLQLII
+397 YLSVDADAEYELESII
-404 SSLKNIAD
+404 VCLKNIAD
-412 KDKLDMYIKWGD
+412 KDKNI

>member
-38 DNAMSVEYDPEV
+38 DNAMSVEYDPGE

-139 KPPHNNLSFVINNV
+139 KPPHNNLSFVISNV
-153 DQDMYNEVVKKTLFL
+153 DQGMYDEVVKKTLFL
-168 KDIYTGE
+168 KDVYTGE
-175 YVEDNYAK
+175 YIEDNYAK

-208 LEDLK
+208 LEDLR

-222 IEIGRDRNLIDSYKI
+222 IEIGRDRNLIDSYEI
-237 TKYTTLMWMYI
+237 TKYTTLMWMEI
-248 QDDFKDEIFELAYSE
+248 QDDFKDEILELAHSE

-268 YDTEYVSIPE
+268 YDVSYVSIPE
-278 TGYENISHVYAES
+278 SNSENISSVYAES
-291 KADWLS
+291 TADWLS
-297 VINDVSS
+297 VKNDVSS
-304 FSQKYYQDLKDKYGD
+304 FVKKYYQDLKDKYGD

-384 WCSDNCN
+384 WYSDNCN

-404 SSLKNIAD
+404 SGLKNIAD
-412 KDKLDMYIKWGD
+412 KDKY

>member
-38 DNAMSVEYDPEV
+38 DNAMSVEYDPEA
-50 KTLIISNKKSVL
+50 KTLTVSNKKSVL

-104 QNYGLKETWKARFV
+104 QNYGLKETWRARFV

-139 KPPHNNLSFVINNV
+139 KPPHNNLSFVINNI
-153 DQDMYNEVVKKTLFL
+153 DQMMYDEVVKKTLFL
-168 KDIYTGE
+168 KDIYRGE
-175 YVEDNYAK
+175 YIEDNYAK

-237 TKYTTLMWMYI
+237 TKYTTLMWMEI
-248 QDDFKDEIFELAYSE
+248 QDDFEDEIFELAYSE

-278 TGYENISHVYAES
+278 TGYENISSVYAES

-297 VINDVSS
+297 VRNDVSS
-304 FSQKYYQDLKDKYGD
+304 FSKKYYQDLKDKYGE
-319 DVLFYNNSDELA
+319 DVLFYNNTDELT
-331 KTISENTEYLS
+331 KTISENVEYLS
-342 YKYLDEI
+342 YKYLDGI

-361 AKELSLAIIEE
+361 AKELSLTV
-372 KSLEECIVDLEE
+372 LENKTLKEYIVDLEG
-384 WCSDNCN
+384 WYSDNCN
-391 SDDEEG
+391 QDDEEG

-404 SSLKNIAD
+404 SGLQNIAD
-412 KDKLDMYIKWGD
+412 KDKY

>member
-21 AIREIIQNA
+21 AVREIIQNA

-38 DNAMSVEYDPEV
+38 DNAMSVEYDPEE

-139 KPPHNNLSFVINNV
+139 KPPHNNLSFVINNI

-237 TKYTTLMWMYI
+237 TKYTTLMWMEI
-248 QDDFKDEIFELAYSE
+248 QDDFEDEIFELAYSE

-268 YDTEYVSIPE
+268 YDTEYTSIPE
-278 TGYENISHVYAES
+278 TSYENVSSVYAES
-291 KADWLS
+291 KANWLS
-297 VINDVSS
+297 VRNDVSS
-304 FSQKYYQDLKDKYGD
+304 FSKKYYKDLKDKYGE
-319 DVLFYNNSDELA
+319 DVLFYNNTDELA
-331 KTISENTEYLS
+331 KTISENVEYLS
-342 YKYLDEI
+342 YKYLDGI

-356 EKLDE
+356 EKLDK
-361 AKELSLAIIEE
+361 ARDLSLTV
-372 KSLEECIVDLEE
+372 LENKTLKEYIVDLEG
-384 WCSDNCN
+384 WYSDNCN
-391 SDDEEG
+391 QDEEG

-404 SSLKNIAD
+404 SGLRNIAD
-412 KDKLDMYIKWGD
+412 KDKY

>member
-38 DNAMSVEYDPEV
+38 DNAMSVEYDPEE

-95 TRENHPVVI
+95 TRENHPVTI
-104 QNYGLKETWKARFV
+104 QNYGLKETWTARFV

-139 KPPHNNLSFVINNV
+139 KPPHNNLSFVISNV
-153 DQDMYNEVVKKTLFL
+153 DQSMYDKVVEKTLFL
-168 KDIYTGE
+168 KDIYTGA
-175 YVEDNYAK
+175 YVEDNYKK

-203 LFVTT
+203 LFVTI

-213 YGYDIKTKY
+213 YGYDIKARY

-237 TKYTTLMWMYI
+237 TKYTTLMWMEI
-248 QDDFKDEIFELAYSE
+248 QDDFKDEILELAHSE

-268 YDTEYVSIPE
+268 YDVSYVSIPE
-278 TGYENISHVYAES
+278 SNSENISSVYAES
-291 KADWLS
+291 TADWLS
-297 VINDVSS
+297 VKNDVSS
-304 FSQKYYQDLKDKYGD
+304 FVKKYYQDLKDKYGD

-384 WCSDNCN
+384 WYSDNCN

-404 SSLKNIAD
+404 SGLKNIAD
-412 KDKLDMYIKWGD
+412 KDKY

>member
-38 DNAMSVEYDPEV
+38 DNAMSVEYDPEE

-95 TRENHPVVI
+95 TRENHPVTI
-104 QNYGLKETWKARFV
+104 QNYGLKETWTARFV

-131 TDKSQIWN
+131 TEKSQVWN
-139 KPPHNNLSFVINNV
+139 KPQHNNLSFVISNV
-153 DQDMYNEVVKKTLFL
+153 DQSMYDKVVEKTLFL
-168 KDIYTGE
+168 KDIYTGV

-213 YGYDIKTKY
+213 YGYDIKARY

-237 TKYTTLMWMYI
+237 TKYTTLMWMEI

-268 YDTEYVSIPE
+268 YDVSYVSIPE
-278 TGYENISHVYAES
+278 SNSENISSVYAES
-291 KADWLS
+291 TADWLS
-297 VINDVSS
+297 VKNDVSS
-304 FSQKYYQDLKDKYGD
+304 FVKKYYQDLKDKYGD

-361 AKELSLAIIEE
+361 AKELSLAII
-372 KSLEECIVDLEE
+372 
-384 WCSDNCN
+384 
-391 SDDEEG
+391 
-397 YKLQLII
+397 
-404 SSLKNIAD
+404 
-412 KDKLDMYIKWGD
+412 

>member
-38 DNAMSVEYDPEV
+38 DNAMSVEYDPEA
-50 KTLIISNKKSVL
+50 KTLTVSNKKSVL

-82 KFGEGYKLGILVL
+82 KFGEGSKLGILVL

-104 QNYGLKETWKARFV
+104 QNYGLKETWTARFV

-153 DQDMYNEVVKKTLFL
+153 DQMMYDEVVKNTLFL
-168 KDIYTGE
+168 KDIYTGV
-175 YVEDNYAK
+175 YVEDNYKK

-203 LFVTT
+203 LFVIT

-213 YGYDIKTKY
+213 YGYDIKARY

-237 TKYTTLMWMYI
+237 TKYTTLMWMEI
-248 QDDFKDEIFELAYSE
+248 QDDFEDEIFELAYSE

-268 YDTEYVSIPE
+268 YDTEYTSIPE
-278 TGYENISHVYAES
+278 TSYENVSYVYAES
-291 KADWLS
+291 KANWLS
-297 VINDVSS
+297 VRNDVSS
-304 FSQKYYQDLKDKYGD
+304 FSKKYYQDLKDKYGE
-319 DVLFYNNSDELA
+319 DVLFYNNTDELA
-331 KTISENTEYLS
+331 KTISENAEYLS
-342 YKYLDEI
+342 YKYLDGI

-361 AKELSLAIIEE
+361 AKNLSLTV
-372 KSLEECIVDLEE
+372 LENKTFKEYIADLEE

-391 SDDEEG
+391 PDDEEG

-404 SSLKNIAD
+404 SGLKNIAID
-412 KDKLDMYIKWGD
+412 LKSELLSK

>member
-38 DNAMSVEYDPEV
+38 DNAMSVEYDPEE

-139 KPPHNNLSFVINNV
+139 KPPHNNLSFVISNV
-153 DQDMYNEVVKKTLFL
+153 DQMMYDEVVKKTLFL
-168 KDIYTGE
+168 KDIYRGK

-208 LEDLK
+208 LEDLR
-213 YGYDIKTKY
+213 YGYDIKAKY

-297 VINDVSS
+297 VRNDVSS
-304 FSQKYYQDLKDKYGD
+304 FSQKYYQDLKDKYGE
-319 DVLFYNNSDELA
+319 DVLFYNNTDELA
-331 KTISENTEYLS
+331 KTISENAEYLS
-342 YKYLDEI
+342 YKYLDGI

-361 AKELSLAIIEE
+361 AKDLSLKVLEN
-372 KSLEECIVDLEE
+372 KTLEECIVDLEE
-384 WCSDNCN
+384 WYSDNCN
-391 SDDEEG
+391 QDDEEG

-404 SSLKNIAD
+404 NGLQNIAD
-412 KDKLDMYIKWGD
+412 KDKY

>member
-38 DNAMSVEYDPEV
+38 DNAMSVEYEPEE

-95 TRENHPVVI
+95 TRENHPVTI
-104 QNYGLKETWKARFV
+104 QNYGLKETWTARFV

-203 LFVTT
+203 LFVMT

-278 TGYENISHVYAES
+278 TGYENISSVYAES

-297 VINDVSS
+297 VRNDVSS
-304 FSQKYYQDLKDKYGD
+304 FSKKYYQDLKDKYGE
-319 DVLFYNNSDELA
+319 DVLFYNNTDELA
-331 KTISENTEYLS
+331 KTISENVEYLS
-342 YKYLDEI
+342 YKYLDGI

-361 AKELSLAIIEE
+361 AKELSLTV
-372 KSLEECIVDLEE
+372 LENKTLKEYIVDLEE
-384 WCSDNCN
+384 WYSDNCN
-391 SDDEEG
+391 QDDEEG

-404 SSLKNIAD
+404 SGLKNIA
-412 KDKLDMYIKWGD
+412 IEIS

>member
-38 DNAMSVEYDPEV
+38 DNAMSVEYDPEE
-50 KTLIISNKKSVL
+50 KTLTISNKKSVL

-95 TRENHPVVI
+95 TRENHPVTI
-104 QNYGLKETWKARFV
+104 QNYGLKETWTARFV

-139 KPPHNNLSFVINNV
+139 KPPHNNLSFVISNV
-153 DQDMYNEVVKKTLFL
+153 DQSMYDEVVKNTLFL

-175 YVEDNYAK
+175 CVEDNYKK

-203 LFVTT
+203 LFVIT

-213 YGYDIKTKY
+213 YGYDIKARY

-237 TKYTTLMWMYI
+237 TKYTTLMLMEI

-268 YDTEYVSIPE
+268 YDVSYVSIPE
-278 TGYENISHVYAES
+278 SNSENISSVYAES
-291 KADWLS
+291 TADWLS
-297 VINDVSS
+297 VKNDVSS
-304 FSQKYYQDLKDKYGD
+304 FVKKYYQDLKDKYGD

-384 WCSDNCN
+384 WYSDNCN

-404 SSLKNIAD
+404 SGLKNIAD
-412 KDKLDMYIKWGD
+412 KDKY